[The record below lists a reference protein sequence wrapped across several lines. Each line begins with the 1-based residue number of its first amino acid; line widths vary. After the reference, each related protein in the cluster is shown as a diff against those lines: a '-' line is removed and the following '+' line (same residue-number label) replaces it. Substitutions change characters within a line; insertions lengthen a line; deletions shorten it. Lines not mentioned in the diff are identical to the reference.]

1 METKSENAKTLRLR
15 VWFEDGSC
23 SELINPNKPKLLTVF
38 EAEHG
43 RDTPETVAE
52 TMWLLWHA
60 LGRPGGDFDAWND
73 TVEELER
80 VEWELGKAY
89 K

>member
-1 METKSENAKTLRLR
+1 MSETEKKNATTLRLR
-15 VWFEDGSC
+15 VWFEDGTS
-23 SELINPNKPKLLTVF
+23 SPLINPNKPKLLTVF

-43 RDTPETVAE
+43 RDTPETVTE
-52 TMWLLWHA
+52 TMWLVWHA
-60 LGRPGGDFDAWND
+60 LGRPGDFDTWND
-73 TVEELER
+73 SVEDLER